1 MHAQHAC
8 TTCMHNMRGQR
19 EGTTCVRNMR
29 AQHARTKFTNA
40 RKKLIA
46 HAQSTFTCEH
56 EGAKEEVMEEK
67 IDKVSTLL
75 KEASE
80 ILKTQPSGATP
91 RNTPQPTTD
100 SINR

>member
-1 MHAQHAC
+1 
-8 TTCMHNMRGQR
+8 MRKALPR
-19 EGTTCVRNMR
+19 ASMKVRFTPIKEG
-29 AQHARTKFTNA
+29 
-40 RKKLIA
+40 
-46 HAQSTFTCEH
+46 
-56 EGAKEEVMEEK
+56 VMEEK

-100 SINR
+100 SMNRYMYSCLHVVTKLYTQIWKAMLFVWMIIRNCTCILPA

>member
-1 MHAQHAC
+1 
-8 TTCMHNMRGQR
+8 MRAQR
-19 EGTTCVRNMR
+19 EGT
-29 AQHARTKFTNA
+29 KFTSA
-40 RKKLIA
+40 STRKKLIA
-46 HAQSTFTCEH
+46 HAQGTSTCKH

-91 RNTPQPTTD
+91 RNIPQPTTD